1 MHTLHSQN
9 HIRLT
14 STLILHIICTR
25 PHESREEL
33 AHLLSCRSCS
43 PSWLSHARHPNRS
56 TQGFGGDAA
65 PARHRHVRVT
75 VLWRHPHRGTGRGLL
90 HQHGSHGGRGL
101 GPRDDVV
108 LGARGR
114 RVHDGGEARAA
125 RRTAHGGHVSGVE
138 AQDDRGATATGL
150 MVERLHRHRLRGR
163 RRPVRSCRLREASRV
178 PESTGAIPSSPY
190 TAPLCLSWGTRL
202 RGTMQRARRSACYL
216 PTHSLT
222 TTVACLREIVEELV
236 WRDVCG
242 QTAHD
247 HLGLAPC
254 RLPHARRGA

>member
-1 MHTLHSQN
+1 MLAAFVAFFFHVFLCVVMHTLHSQN

-150 MVERLHRHRLRGR
+150 MVERLHRHRLR
-163 RRPVRSCRLREASRV
+163 
-178 PESTGAIPSSPY
+178 
-190 TAPLCLSWGTRL
+190 
-202 RGTMQRARRSACYL
+202 
-216 PTHSLT
+216 
-222 TTVACLREIVEELV
+222 EIVEELV

-254 RLPHARRGA
+254 RLLV